1 MSGVMNNTD
10 LSAADMKAAQKARKT
25 RLAAYLKAWGA
36 PASGLTRQ
44 SMACGA
50 AQYAVFVGFAW
61 GAAWAVSAL
70 VNGEP
75 VWPGLVLALVCAA
88 LRAVLQAI
96 ETRTGVLASL
106 KVRSTVRSLA
116 ARKLVERGPAYVE
129 RADSGE
135 TASALIDAVDKLDG
149 YFGRY
154 RPLMGVVM
162 AGPLIIMAAAFSA
175 SYVVGLIFLV
185 TAPLLIVFMALVGAG
200 AAAASKDQLTTLQ
213 RLAGRFNDR
222 LRALETLNAFNAAER
237 ERDGLAAASD
247 DFRRRTMKVLAMAF
261 LSSGVLEF
269 FAAVSVAGSAIYIG
283 FALLGELPFETGETI
298 TLKTGLFCLILAPE
312 FYMPLRRL
320 SAAYHDR
327 ADAEAGAEALSQLF
341 EGPEDAESALA
352 ALNLERDSEIN
363 ADAESRPAETL
374 LRSQGF
380 DHAPA
385 LRFEQAGSVYADG
398 RRGLV
403 PLSFEAPA
411 GQITALWGPS
421 GVGKSTALKLLLGYA
436 PLTEGAVLV
445 DGQAMATP
453 LIGKAAWI
461 SQRPH
466 VFFGDLIDNI
476 SLFDRTL
483 PRERVTRA
491 AETAGVMDF
500 AASLPDGL
508 ETRVGENGYGL
519 SGGQGQRVALARAWA
534 VDMKLVLLDEPTAHL
549 DGEAEARFLDALK
562 RISVGRTI
570 LIATHSQ
577 AVRALADHVIE
588 LQPENAA

>member
-25 RLAAYLKAWGA
+25 RLGAYLKAWGA
-36 PASGLTRQ
+36 PANGLTRR
-44 SMACGA
+44 STMYGA
-50 AQYAVFVGFAW
+50 AQYAIFVGFAW
-61 GAAWAVSAL
+61 GAAWSVSAL

-75 VWPGLVLALVCAA
+75 VWPGLMLALVCA
-88 LRAVLQAI
+88 LVRAVLQAA
-96 ETRTGVLASL
+96 ETRAGVLASL

-116 ARKLVERGPAYVE
+116 ARKLVERGPSYVE

-162 AGPLIIMAAAFSA
+162 AGPLVIMAAAFSA
-175 SYVVGLIFLV
+175 SYVVGLIFLI

-222 LRALETLNAFNAAER
+222 LRALETLNAFNAAGR

-269 FAAVSVAGSAIYIG
+269 FAAISVAGSAIYIG
-283 FALLGELPFETGETI
+283 FSLLGELPFDPGETI

-327 ADAEAGAEALSQLF
+327 ADAEAGVEALAPLF
-341 EGPEDAESALA
+341 DDPEH
-352 ALNLERDSEIN
+352 
-363 ADAESRPAETL
+363 ADATPSGTIAPQDEAPASAPRFE
-374 LRSQGF
+374 
-380 DHAPA
+380 HAPA
-385 LRFEQAGSVYADG
+385 LHFEGAGSVYADG
-398 RRGLV
+398 RRGLA
-403 PLSFEAPA
+403 PLTFDAPA

-436 PLTEGAVLV
+436 PLTEGAIRV
-445 DGQAMATP
+445 DGDALTTP
-453 LIGKAAWI
+453 LTGKAAWI

-466 VFFGDLIDNI
+466 VFFGDLIENI
-476 SLFDRTL
+476 SLFDKSL
-483 PRERVTRA
+483 PHERILSA

-519 SGGQGQRVALARAWA
+519 SGGQAQRVALARAWA

-549 DGEAEARFLDALK
+549 DGEAEARFLEALK
-562 RISVGRTI
+562 RISVGRTV
-570 LIATHSQ
+570 LIATHSP

-588 LQPENAA
+588 FEPEDAA

>member
-1 MSGVMNNTD
+1 MSGVMSNTD
-10 LSAADMKAAQKARKT
+10 LSAADIKAAQKARKA
-25 RLAAYLKAWGA
+25 RLGALLKAWGA
-36 PASGLTRQ
+36 PASGLTRL
-44 SMACGA
+44 STACGA

-75 VWPGLVLALVCAA
+75 VWPGLVLALVCAV
-88 LRAVLQAI
+88 LRAVLQSAEI
-96 ETRTGVLASL
+96 RTGVLASL
-106 KVRSTVRSLA
+106 KVRSTVRALA
-116 ARKLVERGPAYVE
+116 ARQLVVRGPSYVE

-135 TASALIDAVDKLDG
+135 TSSALIDAVDKLDG

-162 AGPLIIMAAAFSA
+162 AGPLIIMAAAFYA
-175 SYVVGLIFLV
+175 SYVVGLIFLI

-222 LRALETLNAFNAAER
+222 LRALETLNAFSAAGR
-237 ERDGLAAASD
+237 EAEGLAAASD

-283 FALLGELPFETGETI
+283 FSLLGELPFDAGETI

-327 ADAEAGAEALSQLF
+327 ADAEAGAEALAPLF
-341 EGPEDAESALA
+341 EDAEAA
-352 ALNLERDSEIN
+352 EHAITALNAEQNN
-363 ADAESRPAETL
+363 ASTPLSSTAHAFQT
-374 LRSQGF
+374 
-380 DHAPA
+380 APA
-385 LRFEQAGSVYADG
+385 LRFEQVGSVYPDG
-398 RRGLV
+398 RRGLA

-436 PLTEGAVLV
+436 PLTEGTIRI
-445 DGQAMATP
+445 DGQPMTAP
-453 LIGKAAWI
+453 LIGQAAWI

-466 VFFGDLIDNI
+466 VFFGDLIENI
-476 SLFDRTL
+476 SLFDAAL
-483 PRERVTRA
+483 PRERITQA

-508 ETRVGENGYGL
+508 QTTVGENGYGL
-519 SGGQGQRVALARAWA
+519 SGGQAQRLALARAWA

-549 DGEAEARFLDALK
+549 DGEAEARFLEALK
-562 RISVGRTI
+562 RISAGRTV
-570 LIATHSQ
+570 LIATHSP
-577 AVRALADHVIE
+577 AVRALADQVIE
-588 LQPENAA
+588 LQSEAAA

>member
-1 MSGVMNNTD
+1 MSGVMSNTD

-36 PASGLTRQ
+36 PATGLTRQ
-44 SMACGA
+44 STAFGA

-70 VNGEP
+70 VNGAAL
-75 VWPGLVLALVCAA
+75 WPGLILALVCAV
-88 LRAVLQAI
+88 LRAVFQAA
-96 ETRTGVLASL
+96 ETRTGILASL
-106 KVRSTVRSLA
+106 KVRSSVRSLA
-116 ARKLVERGPAYVE
+116 ARKLVERGPSYVE

-149 YFGRY
+149 FFGRY

-162 AGPLIIMAAAFSA
+162 MGPLIIMAAAFSA

-283 FALLGELPFETGETI
+283 FSLLGELPFDPGETI
-298 TLKTGLFCLILAPE
+298 TLQTGLFCLILAPE

-327 ADAEAGAEALSQLF
+327 ADAEAGVEALAPLF
-341 EGPEDAESALA
+341 DGPEDTDLA
-352 ALNLERDSEIN
+352 HTAP
-363 ADAESRPAETL
+363 DAERAYKTGRL
-374 LRSQGF
+374 QN
-380 DHAPA
+380 APSIA
-385 LRFEQAGSVYADG
+385 FNQAGSVYSDG
-398 RRGLV
+398 RRGLA

-421 GVGKSTALKLLLGYA
+421 GVGKSTALKMLLGYA
-436 PLTEGAVLV
+436 PLSDGEILI
-445 DGQAMATP
+445 DGQPITAP
-453 LIGKAAWI
+453 LIGQAAWI
-461 SQRPH
+461 AQRPH

-476 SLFDRTL
+476 SLFDKAL
-483 PRERVTRA
+483 PRERITSA

-500 AASLPDGL
+500 AASLPEGL
-508 ETRVGENGYGL
+508 ETKVGENGYGL
-519 SGGQGQRVALARAWA
+519 SGGQAQRVALARAWA

-549 DGEAEARFLDALK
+549 DGEAEARFLTALK
-562 RISVGRTI
+562 RISEGRTI
-570 LIATHSQ
+570 VIATHSP

-588 LQPENAA
+588 LQPEDAA

>member
-1 MSGVMNNTD
+1 MSGVMSNTD
-10 LSAADMKAAQKARKT
+10 LSAADIKAAQKARKA

-36 PASGLTRQ
+36 PASGLTRLG
-44 SMACGA
+44 AAFGA
-50 AQYAVFVGFAW
+50 AQYAVFIGFAW

-70 VNGEP
+70 VNAQP
-75 VWPGLVLALVCAA
+75 VWPGLGLALVCAV
-88 LRAVLQAI
+88 LRAVLQAA
-96 ETRTGVLASL
+96 ETRMGVLASL
-106 KVRSTVRSLA
+106 KVRSTVRALA
-116 ARKLVERGPAYVE
+116 ARRLVERGPSYVE
-129 RADSGE
+129 RADSGA
-135 TASALIDAVDKLDG
+135 TASSLIDAVDKLDG
-149 YFGRY
+149 FFGRY

-162 AGPLIIMAAAFSA
+162 AGPLVIMAAAFSA

-222 LRALETLNAFNAAER
+222 LRALETLNAFNAAGR
-237 ERDGLAAASD
+237 ERDGLADASD

-283 FALLGELPFETGETI
+283 FSLLGELPFDAGETI
-298 TLKTGLFCLILAPE
+298 TLQTGLFCLILAPE

-327 ADAEAGAEALSQLF
+327 ADAEAGAEALAPLF
-341 EGPEDAESALA
+341 DGPEDSMA
-352 ALNLERDSEIN
+352 ALEALNAERDHIRD
-363 ADAESRPAETL
+363 ADLAGESPEAL
-374 LRSQGF
+374 FRSQGF
-380 DHAPA
+380 ETAPA
-385 LRFEQAGSVYADG
+385 LTFREAGSVYADG
-398 RRGLV
+398 RRGLA

-421 GVGKSTALKLLLGYA
+421 GVGKSTALKMLLGYA
-436 PLTEGAVLV
+436 PLTEGAILV
-445 DGQAMATP
+445 DGDATRTP

-466 VFFGDLIDNI
+466 VFFGDLIENI
-476 SLFDRTL
+476 SLFDESL
-483 PRERVTRA
+483 PLERITAA

-508 ETRVGENGYGL
+508 ETRVGEKGYGL
-519 SGGQGQRVALARAWA
+519 SGGQAQRLALARAWA

-549 DGEAEARFLDALK
+549 DGEAEGRFLEALK
-562 RISVGRTI
+562 RISAGRTI
-570 LIATHSQ
+570 VIATHSP
-577 AVRALADHVIE
+577 AVRALADQVIE
-588 LQPENAA
+588 LQMEDAA

>member
-1 MSGVMNNTD
+1 MNNTD
-10 LSAADMKAAQKARKT
+10 LSAGDMKAAQKARKA
-25 RLAAYLKAWGA
+25 RLAACLKAWGA
-36 PASGLTRQ
+36 PASALTRL
-44 SMACGA
+44 STTFGA

-70 VNGEP
+70 VNSQP
-75 VWPGLVLALVCAA
+75 VWPGLCLALVSAT
-88 LRAVLQAI
+88 LRAVFQAL

-106 KVRSTVRSLA
+106 KVRSTVRSVA
-116 ARKLVERGPAYVE
+116 ARQLVERGPSYVE
-129 RADSGE
+129 RSDSGE
-135 TASALIDAVDKLDG
+135 TASSLIDAVDKLDG

-185 TAPLLIVFMALVGAG
+185 TAPLLILFMALVGAG

-222 LRALETLNAFNAAER
+222 LRALETLNAFNAADR
-237 ERDGLAAASD
+237 EAEGLAAASD

-283 FALLGELPFETGETI
+283 FALLGELPFDPGETI
-298 TLKTGLFCLILAPE
+298 TLRTGLFCLILAPE

-327 ADAEAGAEALSQLF
+327 ADAEAGAEALAPLF
-341 EGPEDAESALA
+341 DGPEKAEKATLAQQAELADKAGQSA
-352 ALNLERDSEIN
+352 
-363 ADAESRPAETL
+363 PV
-374 LRSQGF
+374 
-380 DHAPA
+380 APA
-385 LRFEQAGSVYADG
+385 LHSAPSLTFEQVGSVYSDG
-398 RRGLV
+398 RRGLA
-403 PLSFEAPA
+403 PLSFDAPA

-436 PLTEGAVLV
+436 PLTEGQILV
-445 DGQAMATP
+445 DGQAMTAP
-453 LIGKAAWI
+453 LIGQAAWI

-466 VFFGDLIDNI
+466 VFFGDLVENI
-476 SLFDRTL
+476 SLYDDAL
-483 PRERVTRA
+483 PRERIIRA

-500 AASLPDGL
+500 AAGLPDGL
-508 ETRVGENGYGL
+508 ETKVGENGYGL
-519 SGGQGQRVALARAWA
+519 SGGQAQRVALARAWA

-562 RISVGRTI
+562 RISAGRTV
-570 LIATHSQ
+570 LIATHSP

-588 LQPENAA
+588 LAPEDAA

>member
-1 MSGVMNNTD
+1 MSGVMSNTD
-10 LSAADMKAAQKARKT
+10 LSAADSKAAQKDRKA
-25 RLAAYLKAWGA
+25 RLAAFLKVWGA
-36 PASGLTRQ
+36 PATELIRRSTIFGV
-44 SMACGA
+44 
-50 AQYAVFVGFAW
+50 AQYAVFIGFAW

-70 VNGEP
+70 VSGAP
-75 VWPGLVLALVCAA
+75 VWSGLILALVCALARA
-88 LRAVLQAI
+88 LLQAA

-106 KVRSTVRSLA
+106 KVRSTVRSIA
-116 ARKLVERGPAYVE
+116 ARKLVERGPSHIE
-129 RADSGE
+129 HADSGE

-175 SYVVGLIFLV
+175 SYVVGLIFLI
-185 TAPLLIVFMALVGAG
+185 TAPLLIIFMALVGAG

-237 ERDGLAAASD
+237 ERDGLASASE

-283 FALLGELPFETGETI
+283 FSLLGELPFDPGETI

-327 ADAEAGAEALSQLF
+327 ADAEAGAEALSALF
-341 EGPEDAESALA
+341 DSPEAADAALA
-352 ALNLERDSEIN
+352 ALTVERDQLSKAN
-363 ADAESRPAETL
+363 ADGDDTEQLFRSEGLET
-374 LRSQGF
+374 
-380 DHAPA
+380 APA
-385 LRFEQAGSVYADG
+385 LRFDQVGSVYNDG
-398 RRGLV
+398 RRGLAA
-403 PLSFEAPA
+403 LSFDAPP

-436 PLTEGAVLV
+436 PLTEGAIKI
-445 DGQAMATP
+445 DGVPMTAP
-453 LIGKAAWI
+453 LIGQAAWI

-466 VFFGDLIDNI
+466 VFFGDLIENI
-476 SLFDRTL
+476 CLFDKTVD
-483 PRERVTRA
+483 PQRVRQA

-500 AASLPDGL
+500 AASFPDGL
-508 ETRVGENGYGL
+508 NTRVGENGYGL
-519 SGGQGQRVALARAWA
+519 SGGQAQRVALARAWA
-534 VDMKLVLLDEPTAHL
+534 VDMKLILLDEPTAHL

-570 LIATHSQ
+570 LIATHSP

-588 LQPENAA
+588 LTPEDAA